1 LEFSVFYEMETPRPW
16 TARSE
21 YDIQHQALAQIEL
34 ADKMGFH
41 CVWEVE
47 HHFLEEY
54 SHSSA
59 PEVFY
64 GAVSQRTKNI
74 RIGHGVRLLPFQFNN
89 PIKVAEQAATLDIL
103 SDGRVEFGFGRST
116 TAAELDGFSVDYE
129 RTREEVA
136 ESLEVILKAWQNETL
151 EHDGKLLKIPPRR
164 VVPKPIQTPHPPLW
178 MACVAPDSYTMAGDR
193 GVGVLSFALSWDH
206 VQACIA
212 TYRKAIAQPKSPVST
227 VVNDR
232 FAGLVLPAL
241 VETEE
246 ERRVAVEGAR
256 WFLVHV
262 TELFRPLMAK
272 NKLYTYEYLREI
284 FALDEEPAKLSDED
298 ILNHHMVCIGDAE
311 QVIRKIE
318 NLERG
323 GLDQVCCLM
332 QVGHVPHA
340 HIMNSIRRFG
350 RDVIPHFNPERAS
363 ASAE

>member
-1 LEFSVFYEMETPRPW
+1 MEFSVFYEMETPRPW
-16 TARSE
+16 TALSE
-21 YDIQHQALAQIEL
+21 YEIQHQALAQIEL
-34 ADKMGFH
+34 ADRVGFD

-74 RIGHGVRLLPFQFNN
+74 RIGHGVRLLPFQFNH

-103 SDGRVEFGFGRST
+103 SNGRVEFGFGRST
-116 TAAELDGFSVDYE
+116 TAAELDGFCVDYE
-129 RTREEVA
+129 RTRDEVA
-136 ESLEVILKAWQNETL
+136 ESLEIILKAWQNDYL
-151 EHDGKLLKIPPRR
+151 EHDGKLLSVPRR
-164 VVPKPIQTPHPPLW
+164 AVLPKPIQKPHPPLW
-178 MACVAPDSYTMAGDR
+178 MACVAPDSYVMAGER
-193 GVGVLSFALSWDH
+193 GVGVLSFALSWNH
-206 VQACIA
+206 VQKCIA
-212 TYRKAIAQPKSPVST
+212 AYRKAIAELKKPVST
-227 VVNDR
+227 LVNDR
-232 FAGLVLPAL
+232 FAGLILPAV
-241 VETEE
+241 VENEE
-246 ERRVAVEGAR
+246 ELRIAVDGAR
-256 WFLVHV
+256 WFLVNV

-284 FALDEEPAKLSDED
+284 FALDEEPAKLSDEE
-298 ILNHHMVCIGDAE
+298 ILDHHMVCIGNAE

-318 NLERG
+318 RLERG

-350 RDVIPHFNPERAS
+350 REVIPHFNPGRV
-363 ASAE
+363 SAEP